1 MLPDCWQYV
10 VVDIAYEEW
19 HKSRS
24 IATKHSAPN
33 MPMAKATQAVA
44 VKENPNNLSANLLL
58 FLI

>member
-24 IATKHSAPN
+24 IATKHSTPN
-33 MPMAKATQAVA
+33 ILMAKATQAIA